1 MLLLNIYRYFQ
12 RRRWVLLLLV
22 IVVFAITGWFAT
34 KIKLEEDINKFIP
47 KDKSVDEINFVLQNL
62 KIRDKLVITISNAG
76 NSDAGTADMMSA
88 ADILADSLTI
98 GSYNHLIKDFTYKVS
113 DDLMQRVYGTF
124 YEHLP
129 IFLEK
134 KDYLKIDGLL
144 QPDSIQEAIKNNYKT
159 LLSPSGF
166 ALGKFIR
173 QDPLSLTALA
183 LKKMQNIQFDEN
195 FEVNE
200 GYIMTKDQQHLMVF
214 ITPSF
219 ASNDN
224 AKSKQLIEA
233 LDKIILSVQAQFN
246 TAVAIEYYGAA
257 AVALGNSVQVRSDS
271 LYTSI
276 IALICIVILLT
287 VFFRRILA
295 VFYILLPVAFG
306 ALFSLTLLYF
316 LKQEIS
322 AIALGAG
329 SIVLGIAINYSLH
342 FFTHFKH
349 EQSVEKVIKDLSLP
363 MLIGCTTTVGA
374 FLSLQFAKSQAL
386 HDFGLF
392 AAFSLI
398 GAMLFSIIVIPH
410 LLQKGKKQPAEEHR
424 HSDTPSFVERIII
437 YRYDKN
443 RVIVL
448 IVLLLTVVFAFTSQ
462 HVQFES
468 DMLKMNYQN
477 EKLTKAQQNLD
488 EINNFS
494 LSSVY
499 IVSKGKNLNEALK
512 NNEKVTEKLTE
523 LQLNKSITK
532 FSSVSTLLI
541 SDSLQ
546 EVRIN
551 RWNAFWTKE
560 KKDSLEKI
568 LVEFGSAYKFKP
580 DAFSAFYNQLKT
592 DFKPV
597 SLADLDTLKKLIV
610 NDWLTENKDITTVVS
625 TVKAEPESKQQIYDA
640 FGNNNATV
648 VFDKQFMSSRFVEII
663 SSDFNLILIITGILV
678 FGFMLLS
685 HGRIELA
692 IINFLPMFI
701 SWLWILGI
709 MGLLGIKFNIINII
723 ISTFIF
729 GLGDDY
735 SIFIMDGLSQEYK
748 LGRKNLDS
756 YKTSILLSVL
766 TTIIGIGVLIFAK
779 HPALQ
784 SIAAITIIG
793 MVTVLIISFIV
804 QPLCY
809 NFLILNRKKRG
820 LLPYTALNL
829 FLTLFGFLF
838 FIIGSL
844 ILTVSGLLLF
854 YVIPA
859 PLKKKKLLYHYMI
872 MYTCKFMIYMFVNVK
887 KKIINPQNDTLDKPA
902 IIVCNHQSHIDL
914 ALTLMLHP
922 KIIVFTNDWVWNYF
936 FYGRIVKMAD
946 FYPASQGYEAA
957 IDKVKAL
964 MAGGYSVLIFPEGTR
979 STTGSILR
987 FHKGAFYLAELLKAD
1002 ILPLLLHGAGDVVTK
1017 GDFHFKEGCL
1027 TVKYLPRIQYDDP
1040 LYGQGYKERSKN
1052 TCAMMRKEY
1061 EILRQ
1066 EQETVEYFR
1075 PRLIK
1080 NYIFKGP
1087 VLEWYCR
1094 IKVGLED
1101 NYKLFESYLPPNGRI
1116 TDIGCG
1122 YGFLPLMLS
1131 FTGKQR
1137 EITGIDYD
1145 EEKIGIAT
1153 NSISKTENV
1162 KFICAD
1168 VTECNYEYSDAFII
1182 SDVLHYLKEEQQV
1195 ELISK
1200 CVNKLNNNG
1209 VMIIRDA
1216 DADKKQRH
1224 RGTRY
1229 TEFFSTNSGFNKTKE
1244 DGLHFA
1250 SASLIKATLDTFP
1263 FVEYEVIDNTKLT
1276 SNIIFI
1282 VRHKG
1287 EA

>member
-12 RRRWVLLLLV
+12 RRRWVLALLV
-22 IVVFAITGWFAT
+22 VFVFAVTAWFAA
-34 KIKLEEDINKFIP
+34 KMQLEEDINKFIP

-62 KIRDKLVITISNAG
+62 KIRDKLVITISNT
-76 NSDAGTADMMSA
+76 NSEAGTDDMMASA
-88 ADILADSLTI
+88 DAFADSL
-98 GSYNHLIKDFTYKVS
+98 SAPAYQHLIKDFTYKVS
-113 DDLMQRVYGTF
+113 DDLMQQVYGTF

-129 IFLEK
+129 IFLEE
-134 KDYLKIDGLL
+134 KDYLKINGLL
-144 QPDSIQEAIKNNYKT
+144 QPDSIRETLKNDYKT

-183 LKKMQNIQFDEN
+183 LKKMQSIQFDEN

-200 GYIMTKDQQHLMVF
+200 GYIMTKDHQHLMLF

-219 ASNDN
+219 VSNDN
-224 AKSKQLIEA
+224 AQSKQLIGV
-233 LDKIILSVQAQFN
+233 LDRV
-246 TAVAIEYYGAA
+246 VAPIQKQLDNKVTIEYYGAA
-257 AVALGNSVQVRSDS
+257 AVALGNSVQVRDDS

-287 VFFRRILA
+287 VFFRRVLA

-316 LKQEIS
+316 LKHEIS

-410 LLQKGKKQPAEEHR
+410 LLKKSKNQPTKTNVHP
-424 HSDTPSFVERIII
+424 DKPSLIDRIIT
-437 YRYDKN
+437 YRYDKSK
-443 RVIVL
+443 VIV
-448 IVLLLTVVFAFTSQ
+448 ITVFLLTIVFAITSQ
-462 HVQFES
+462 YVQFES

-477 EKLTKAQQNLD
+477 DKLAQAQQHLD

-499 IVSKGKNLNEALK
+499 VVSKGKNLNEALK
-512 NNEKVTEKLTE
+512 NNEHVTEKLAE
-523 LQLNKSITK
+523 LQQNKLISK
-532 FSSVSTLLI
+532 YSSVSTLLI

-546 EVRIN
+546 QERIK
-551 RWNAFWTKE
+551 RWNTFWTKE
-560 KKDSLEKI
+560 KKDSLEKR
-568 LVEFGSAYKFKP
+568 LVDYGSEYKFKP
-580 DAFSAFYNQLKT
+580 DAFSGFYSQLTT
-592 DFKPV
+592 DFQPV
-597 SLADLDTLKKLIV
+597 QLADLDTLKKLIV
-610 NDWLTENKDITTVVS
+610 NDWITENDSITTVVS
-625 TVKAEPESKQQIYDA
+625 VVKVEPESKQFVYDA
-640 FGNNNATV
+640 FKNNTATV

-709 MGLLGIKFNIINII
+709 MGLLGLKFNIINII

-735 SIFIMDGLSQEYK
+735 SIFIMDGLSKEYK
-748 LGRKNLDS
+748 YGRKNLDS

-766 TTIIGIGVLIFAK
+766 TTVIGIGVLIFAK

-793 MVTVLIISFIV
+793 MITVLIISFVV

-829 FLTLFGFLF
+829 FLTLLGFLF
-838 FIIGSL
+838 FIAGSL
-844 ILTVSGLLLF
+844 ILTVSGLLLL
-854 YVIPA
+854 YVVPA
-859 PLKKKKLLYHYMI
+859 PVKKKKLVYHYMI

-887 KKIINPQNDTLDKPA
+887 KKIINTQNDTLNKPA
-902 IIVCNHQSHIDL
+902 IIICNHQSHIDL

-922 KIIVFTNDWVWNYF
+922 KVIVFTNDWVWNSV

-957 IDKVKAL
+957 IDKVRAL
-964 MAGGYSVLIFPEGTR
+964 MADGYSVLIFPEGTR
-979 STTGSILR
+979 STTGNILR
-987 FHKGAFYLAELLKAD
+987 FHKGAFYLAEILKAD
-1002 ILPLLLHGAGDVVTK
+1002 ILPLLLHGAGDCVTK
-1017 GDFHFKEGCL
+1017 GDFHFKEGSL
-1027 TVKYLPRIQYDDP
+1027 TVKYLARIKYDDP
-1040 LYGQGYKERSKN
+1040 SYGSGYKERSKN
-1052 TCAMMRKEY
+1052 ACAMMRTEY
-1061 EILRQ
+1061 ELLRK

-1101 NYKLFESYLPPNGRI
+1101 NYRLFESYLPKGGKI
-1116 TDIGCG
+1116 TDVGCG

-1131 FTGKQR
+1131 FTGSQR
-1137 EITGIDYD
+1137 EIIGIDYD
-1145 EEKIGIAT
+1145 EEKINIASGCT
-1153 NSISKTENV
+1153 SKTERV
-1162 KFICAD
+1162 KFVCAD
-1168 VTECNYEYSDAFII
+1168 VTDYQYENSDAFII

-1195 ELISK
+1195 EVISR
-1200 CVNKLNNNG
+1200 CINKLNSNG

-1224 RGTRY
+1224 WGTRY

-1250 SASLIKATLDTFP
+1250 SASLIKATLDKFP
-1263 FVEYEVIDNTKLT
+1263 FVGYEVIDNTKLT

-1282 VRHKG
+1282 IRHNGKS
-1287 EA
+1287 